1 MTAREIVPLHRNRDF
16 VLLWTGHWISFLGS
30 RMSAVCYPLL
40 ALWIS
45 GGSAA
50 AAGVATAAAI
60 APSVVFQLPAGALV
74 DRWDRRR
81 VMAVCAGCRALAL
94 GAVAAAL
101 LTGTLSLT
109 VLLGAVFVDTSL
121 AIFSGLAERVTVRQV
136 VPAAQLGSAMG
147 QNEARGRVAGLIGAP
162 LGTLLFTW
170 TRWSPFLLAAAG
182 TLVAFAN
189 VSLMRADTRPAPAT
203 GDRHV
208 GREML
213 DGFTWLRDHA
223 FLRAAVTLVSLSGV
237 FFQLVSLALMVVLV
251 QEQGHPESAIG
262 LLFGISGCGGVAG
275 AVTAR
280 WWLNRLPLPA
290 VVIGGFAAW
299 GALMAASAF
308 VVSPVGLGALFAA
321 MSFVGAVFNVAS
333 AVYQMTATP
342 AELQG
347 RVGGAAGFAAA
358 AAAGLGAIGAG
369 YLLEATSGAT
379 GLLVAAAGMAAVTV
393 AAFVTPAIRR
403 TRLPEPEPAP
413 GDLVTTT

>member
-1 MTAREIVPLHRNRDF
+1 MTTREIVPLHRNRDF
-16 VLLWTGHWISFLGS
+16 VLLWTGHWVSFLGS

-50 AAGVATAAAI
+50 AAGFATSAAI
-60 APSVVFQLPAGALV
+60 LPSVVFQLPAGALV

-81 VMAVCAGCRALAL
+81 VMALCAGCRALAL
-94 GAVAAAL
+94 GAVAATL
-101 LTGTLSLT
+101 LTGRLTLT
-109 VLLGAVFVDTSL
+109 VLLAMVFVDTSL

-136 VPAAQLGSAMG
+136 VPASQLGSAMG
-147 QNEARGRVAGLIGAP
+147 QNEARGRVAGLVGAP

-182 TLVAFAN
+182 ALVAFAN
-189 VSLMRADTRPAPAT
+189 VALMRADTRPAPVE
-203 GDRHV
+203 GSRHV
-208 GREML
+208 GRDVL
-213 DGFTWLRDHA
+213 DGFAWLRGHA
-223 FLRAAVTLVSLSGV
+223 FLRAAVVLVSLSGV
-237 FFQLVSLALMVVLV
+237 FFQLVSLSLMVVLV
-251 QEQGHPESAIG
+251 QEQGHPASAVG

-275 AVTAR
+275 ALTAR
-280 WWLNRLPLPA
+280 WWLSRLPLPA

-299 GALMAASAF
+299 GALMAGSAF

-342 AELQG
+342 AALQG
-347 RVGGAAGFAAA
+347 RVGGTAGFAAA
-358 AAAGLGAIGAG
+358 AASGLGAIGAG
-369 YLLEATSGAT
+369 YLLDVTGGAT
-379 GLLVAAAGMAAVTV
+379 GLLVAAAGMAVVTG
-393 AAFVTPAIRR
+393 AALTVPAIRQ
-403 TRLPEPEPAP
+403 TRLPAPEPEP